1 MDNSSHTD
9 EDSHNYSSN
18 RRNYRSN
25 DTEGTTNSNTTSSK
39 IQEDTINDN
48 SSIQSLE
55 SVLLVVQE
63 QKQQLQHKNQKS
75 WKICL
80 MVEPSPFTYV
90 CGYANRF
97 KEMLYYLNQ
106 FGDKVQILTV
116 QTSTTLATTTNLI
129 NTTDEGY
136 PIIITKSFPI
146 PVYSNCRLSCDLP
159 EMKGRQI
166 IKQFQPDIIHAT
178 SPGILLWA
186 AVIYS
191 RFMNIPLIM
200 SHQKHLPMLGM
211 YFII

>member
-1 MDNSSHTD
+1 M
-9 EDSHNYSSN
+9 E
-18 RRNYRSN
+18 
-25 DTEGTTNSNTTSSK
+25 
-39 IQEDTINDN
+39 
-48 SSIQSLE
+48 
-55 SVLLVVQE
+55 VM
-63 QKQQLQHKNQKS
+63 
-75 WKICL
+75 L
-80 MVEPSPFTYV
+80 MVEPSPLTYV

-97 KEMLYYLNQ
+97 KKMLYYLNQ
-106 FGDKVQILTV
+106 FGDKVQILKV

-129 NTTDEGY
+129 Y
-136 PIIITKSFPI
+136 PITITKVFQYQFI
-146 PVYSNCRLSCDLP
+146 RICRLLCDLP
-159 EMKGRQI
+159 EMKGQQI